1 MVACAYQDRIM
12 GRSFINFNVH
22 VIFHVKNNEYSIAE
36 DDLSEVFRYMG
47 GVIRSLDG
55 YAFIVGGRPD
65 HIHIFSSVPVS
76 MSLSDFVGKIKSNTS
91 RWIKTLNRQYRQFAW
106 QEGYA
111 AFSVSESA
119 KDSVIQYIINQ
130 KLHHQK
136 YSAKEEFIH
145 FLEKHN
151 IHEHGYKH

>member
-1 MVACAYQDRIM
+1 M

-36 DDLSEVFRYMG
+36 EDLSEVFRYIG

-65 HIHIFSSVPVS
+65 HIHILSSVPIM

-91 RWIKTLNRQYRQFAW
+91 RWIKGLNNQYRQFAW

-119 KDSVIQYIINQ
+119 KESVIHYIMNQ

-136 YSAKEEFIH
+136 YSAMEEFIH
-145 FLEKHN
+145 FLEKNN
-151 IHEHGYKH
+151 IHGYNH